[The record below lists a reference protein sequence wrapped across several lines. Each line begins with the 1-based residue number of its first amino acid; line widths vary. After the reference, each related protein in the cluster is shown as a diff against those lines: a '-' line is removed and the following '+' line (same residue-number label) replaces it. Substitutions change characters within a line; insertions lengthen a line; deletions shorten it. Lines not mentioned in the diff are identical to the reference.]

1 MQVQLRSSKLGS
13 MVTGIPNVLA
23 KKSCVGIF
31 KPSRPEVADHYS
43 KALMEAL
50 HRAEIMIYRRLAM
63 ELSRGGGGGGG
74 GGGHHKHPMHMAL
87 PNTDL
92 AEIGTHAHT
101 SAGLQVPALLN
112 LHTAVPHL
120 SLALKIY
127 FHRLNFC

>member
-43 KALMEAL
+43 KALMAAL

-63 ELSRGGGGGGG
+63 ELSRGGGIINTLCTWRCQTLTLQRLV
-74 GGGHHKHPMHMAL
+74 HMPTHP
-87 PNTDL
+87 L
-92 AEIGTHAHT
+92 ASKYLHFLIFTRLCHT
-101 SAGLQVPALLN
+101 CLWP
-112 LHTAVPHL
+112 
-120 SLALKIY
+120 
-127 FHRLNFC
+127 